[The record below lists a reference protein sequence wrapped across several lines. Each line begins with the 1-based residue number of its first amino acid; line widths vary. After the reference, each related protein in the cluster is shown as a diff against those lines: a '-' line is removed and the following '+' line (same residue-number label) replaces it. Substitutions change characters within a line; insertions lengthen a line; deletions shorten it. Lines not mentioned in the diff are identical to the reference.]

1 MSFSSSIKE
10 ELCAVRDMPECC
22 VHSMAYGMLLFG
34 RMFNSRGI
42 SILTEHRCVAEKYA
56 LLLKLTAG
64 YDAKIHVSSA
74 EKYSISIDNKEE
86 ISKILSVFSV
96 SENESFLRINR
107 GNLLN
112 EHDDKRSEIMNCCNG
127 SFLRGAFLSCGTVCD
142 PTKSYHLE
150 FVVPY
155 KTLSMD
161 LMKILTEYNL
171 KAKHMVRR
179 GVNVIYLKDSESIED
194 LLNIM
199 GAQMS
204 AFEIMNIKIEKD
216 VRNTSNRR
224 ANFSY
229 ANISRT
235 AYAAYDQIEA
245 IKKMISKGTFNI
257 LSADLKRIA
266 QLRIDN
272 PEMSLR
278 ELGEICDPPLSRSA
292 VNYRLKRIA
301 AYCDK
306 TVEEIMESTAGA
318 VKGSSFNAS
327 SK

>member
-10 ELCAVRDMPECC
+10 ELCSISDMPECC
-22 VHSMAYGMLLFG
+22 VHSMAYGMLLFA
-34 RMFNSRGI
+34 RMFGSRGI
-42 SILTEHRCVAEKYA
+42 SILTEHRCVADKYA
-56 LLLKLTAG
+56 ELLKLTANC
-64 YDAKIHVSSA
+64 DADIHVSSA
-74 EKYSISIDNKEE
+74 EKYSVNIEDKAE
-86 ISKILSVFSV
+86 ILKILSAFSV
-96 SENESFLRINR
+96 GENESFLRINR

-112 EHDDKRSEIMNCCNG
+112 EHDDKRSEILNCCNG

-155 KTLSMD
+155 KTLSLD
-161 LMKILTEYNL
+161 LLKMLTEYNL

-216 VRNTSNRR
+216 LRNTSNRR
-224 ANFSY
+224 ANFSF

-235 AYAAYDQIEA
+235 AYAAYDHIEV
-245 IKKMISKGTFNI
+245 IKKMIAKGTFNL

-266 QLRIDN
+266 QIRIDN

-278 ELGEICDPPLSRSA
+278 ELGEMCDPPLSRSA
-292 VNYRLKRIA
+292 VNHRLKKIA
-301 AYCDK
+301 AYSEK
-306 TVEEIMESTAGA
+306 TAEEILESTASA
-318 VKGSSFNAS
+318 VKGSSYNAS